1 MSSRG
6 SQIFNHMLYLMSTSK
21 EYFQMQTQIH
31 KLVTFQVNCI
41 KNSTLHR
48 SLIIY
53 PIPVHKFLHFRALL
67 TYKVKGFK
75 MLGKHV
81 LIITLKKQYSFGRFL
96 FLALRDEGQKFLKSK
111 FLETSHGKKK
121 KSGKWSGKKNH
132 SRQGL
137 SADISSSIL

>member
-1 MSSRG
+1 
-6 SQIFNHMLYLMSTSK
+6 
-21 EYFQMQTQIH
+21 MQTQIH

-111 FLETSHGKKK
+111 VSGNFSWKKK